1 MEQLEKSSTEM
12 LGFFYTQKLRFRIS
26 VSLEILTNQQ

>member
-12 LGFFYTQKLRFRIS
+12 LGFFYLKLKIENFSIF
-26 VSLEILTNQQ
+26 ETT